1 MTAEV
6 PPPDRRLDNIAPP
19 KPLGSESTMPQP
31 GQSFQSYVERGA
43 APGSVPGSEAPT
55 PIDLSRTT
63 SLQVSTPTVPSLLA
77 QARAAQDTLG
87 RVQKQLQTPNLQLKR
102 SQAHLMRNKLT
113 DARDYTQA
121 AATKLGLDSLPMS
134 TPDAPGVVARFLSY
148 INDGQN
154 QFAAIQ
160 AKLNEMATSGQQ
172 MNPGDMMVLQ
182 SKMALAQQEIEY
194 SSVLLSRITSSIT
207 TIMSIQL

>member
-1 MTAEV
+1 
-6 PPPDRRLDNIAPP
+6 
-19 KPLGSESTMPQP
+19 
-31 GQSFQSYVERGA
+31 
-43 APGSVPGSEAPT
+43 
-55 PIDLSRTT
+55 
-63 SLQVSTPTVPSLLA
+63 
-77 QARAAQDTLG
+77 
-87 RVQKQLQTPNLQLKR
+87 
-102 SQAHLMRNKLT
+102 MRNKLT